1 MASKGK
7 KTVEKENSAICEVFE
22 KSCALLQ
29 SRDSKYEDIESK
41 IEALKEEKRRIRR
54 ENSTALEERRKMMA
68 ENSKDLE
75 NRSKAME
82 EKRRS
87 LAERALASE
96 ARGRILAEKRQ
107 RMKERRRTLDQ
118 DLLKM
123 ERRSMM
129 LEESWR
135 QLEMCV
141 NIDDDVG
148 STISNVPKRQSSPLP
163 SMVGLRKSDH
173 GNKDIADRTETK
185 GEIKDCLLELSE
197 SAPTK
202 ERDKNLDLPVLSV
215 KRRPEIGTHGLSK
228 GEANPKSA
236 STLPTRRKSISI
248 ADLKDKLD
256 QKKKE
261 LAERRASRL
270 FK

>member
-1 MASKGK
+1 MASKGR

-22 KSCALLQ
+22 KSCTLLQ

-41 IEALKEEKRRIRR
+41 IEALKEEKRRNRR
-54 ENSTALEERRKMMA
+54 ENSSTLEEKRKVMA

-75 NRSKAME
+75 SRSKAIE

-87 LAERALASE
+87 LAERAMASE

-107 RMKERRRTLDQ
+107 KMKERRRTLDQ

-123 ERRSMM
+123 EQRSIM

-148 STISNVPKRQSSPLP
+148 STISSVQKRQSSPLP
-163 SMVGLRKSDH
+163 SIVGLKKFEQRDKEMCSRK
-173 GNKDIADRTETK
+173 K
-185 GEIKDCLLELSE
+185 GEGKTKDCLLELSE

-202 ERDKNLDLPVLSV
+202 EKDKYLDLPVLSI

-228 GEANPKSA
+228 EDTMPISP
-236 STLPTRRKSISI
+236 STLITRRKSMSI
-248 ADLKDKLD
+248 ADLKDRLN